1 MQCWGL
7 VGILIAML
15 LKETAPQF
23 SVYISLASCVLIFFF
38 ALERL
43 SYLGSSLREIQGL
56 VEIEDSYFE
65 NPAEKWWGVTY
76 IADFSS
82 SLCKDAGY
90 SAIAGQI
97 EFFGKISLL
106 SLSLP
111 VFVTLLRTIEQFF
124 VSLKNGRKV

>member
-1 MQCWGL
+1 MTKIAVLGL

-23 SVYISLASCVLIFFF
+23 SVYISLASCVLVFFF

-56 VEIEDSYFE
+56 VEIEDSYL
-65 NPAEKWWGVTY
+65 KILLKMVGVTY

-124 VSLKNGRKV
+124 VS

>member
-1 MQCWGL
+1 MTKIAVLGL

-23 SVYISLASCVLIFFF
+23 SVYISLASCVLVFFF

-43 SYLGSSLREIQGL
+43 SYLGNSLREVQGL
-56 VEIEDSYFE
+56 VEIEDSYL
-65 NPAEKWWGVTY
+65 KILLKMVGVTY

-124 VSLKNGRKV
+124 VS

>member
-1 MQCWGL
+1 MTKIAVLGL
-7 VGILIAML
+7 VWILIAML

-23 SVYISLASCVLIFFF
+23 SVYISLASCVLVFFF

-56 VEIEDSYFE
+56 VEIEDSYL
-65 NPAEKWWGVTY
+65 KILLKMVGVTY

-124 VSLKNGRKV
+124 VS

>member
-1 MQCWGL
+1 MTKIAVLGL

-56 VEIEDSYFE
+56 VEIEDSYL
-65 NPAEKWWGVTY
+65 KILLKMVGVTY

-124 VSLKNGRKV
+124 VS

>member
-1 MQCWGL
+1 MTKIAVLGL
-7 VGILIAML
+7 AGVLLAML

-23 SVYISLASCVLIFFF
+23 SVYISIASCVLVFFF

-43 SYLGSSLREIQGL
+43 SDLGSALKEVQGL
-56 VEIEDSYFE
+56 VELQDSYL
-65 NPAEKWWGVTY
+65 KILLKMIGVTY

-124 VSLKNGRKV
+124 SA